1 MESGETVF
9 AQILQNAPRY
19 EFNRC
24 VQRYRGNHWVK
35 RFSCW
40 TQFLCMVFAQL
51 TAREGLRDIETGL
64 NAHHE
69 KLYRAGFRGKVA
81 RSTLADANEQRD
93 FRIYQDFGLLLIGI
107 AQKLYQDEDLDL
119 ELAQSVYALDSTTID
134 LCLALFP
141 WATFRETKAAV
152 KVHTLLDLKGSIP
165 VFLNITT
172 GKVND
177 VNILDEL
184 PVPAGAIVVMDRGYV
199 DFKRWY
205 ALHIKAVFFV
215 TRAKSNFKFR
225 RRYSRPVDKSL
236 GLRCDQTIELVT
248 KKSLEGYPDLLRRIS
263 YVDQETGKKYVFL
276 TNNLALPAKTI
287 ADIYKQRWQIEL
299 FFKWLK
305 QHLRIKAF
313 YGTSANAVKTQ
324 IWITVSAYLLMAITK
339 KRLKLNCS
347 LYTFLNIVEVAI
359 FEKKPIFQLVSDAL
373 KQDSPPP
380 ASKQL
385 NLFSY

>member
-24 VQRYRGNHWVK
+24 VSRYRGNHGVK

-51 TAREGLRDIETGL
+51 TSRQGLRDIETGL

-69 KLYRAGFRGKVA
+69 KLYRAGFRGKVS

-107 AQKLYQDEDLDL
+107 AQKLYQDEDLGL
-119 ELAQSVYALDSTTID
+119 ELAQSIYALDSTTID

-177 VNILDEL
+177 VNILDDL
-184 PVPAGAIVVMDRGYV
+184 PVPAGAIVVMDRGYL
-199 DFKRWY
+199 DFKRWH
-205 ALHIKAVFFV
+205 ALHTRAVFFV

-225 RRYSRPVDKSL
+225 RRYSRPVDKNL

-263 YVDQETGKKYVFL
+263 YVDPQAEKKYVFL
-276 TNNLALPAKTI
+276 TNNFDLTAKTI

-324 IWITVSAYLLMAITK
+324 IWIAVSAYLLMAITK

-373 KQDSPPP
+373 KQDSPTPIGN
-380 ASKQL
+380 QL
-385 NLFSY
+385 NLFNY

>member
-9 AQILQNAPRY
+9 TQILQNAPRY

-24 VQRYRGNHWVK
+24 VLRYRGNHRVK

-51 TAREGLRDIETGL
+51 TGREGLRDIETGL

-107 AQKLYQDEDLDL
+107 AQKLYQDEDLGL

-184 PVPAGAIVVMDRGYV
+184 PVPAGVIVVMDRGYL

-205 ALHIKAVFFV
+205 ALHTKAVFFV

-248 KKSLEGYPDLLRRIS
+248 KKSLEGYPDQLRRIS
-263 YVDQETGKKYVFL
+263 CVDQETGKKYVFL
-276 TNNLALPAKTI
+276 TNNFDLPAKTI

-324 IWITVSAYLLMAITK
+324 IWIAVCAYLLMSIIK
-339 KRLKLNCS
+339 KRLKLDCS
-347 LYTFLNIVEVAI
+347 LYTFLNIIEVTI

-380 ASKQL
+380 TGKQL
-385 NLFSY
+385 NLFNY

>member
-9 AQILQNAPRY
+9 AQIIQNAPRY

-24 VQRYRGNHWVK
+24 VLRYRGNHWVK

-51 TAREGLRDIETGL
+51 TSRKGLRDIETGL

-107 AQKLYQDEDLDL
+107 AQKLYQDEDLGL

-177 VNILDEL
+177 VNILDDL
-184 PVPAGAIVVMDRGYV
+184 PVPAGAIVVMDRGYL

-205 ALHIKAVFFV
+205 ALHTKAVFFV

-225 RRYSRPVDKSL
+225 RRCSRSVDKSL
-236 GLRCDQTIELVT
+236 GLRCDQTIKLVT

-276 TNNLALPAKTI
+276 TNNFDLPAKTI

-324 IWITVSAYLLMAITK
+324 IWIDVSAYLLMAITK
-339 KRLKLNCS
+339 KRLKLDCS

-359 FEKKPIFQLVSDAL
+359 FEKKPIFQLVSGAL

-380 ASKQL
+380 AGKQL

>member
-24 VQRYRGNHWVK
+24 VLRYRGNHWVK

-51 TAREGLRDIETGL
+51 TVREGLRDIETGL

-93 FRIYQDFGLLLIGI
+93 FRIYQDFGLVLIGI
-107 AQKLYQDEDLDL
+107 AQKLYQDEDLGL
-119 ELAQSVYALDSTTID
+119 ELTQSVYALDSTTID

-184 PVPAGAIVVMDRGYV
+184 PVPAGAIVVMDRGYL

-205 ALHIKAVFFV
+205 TLHAKAVFFV
-215 TRAKSNFKFR
+215 SRAKSNFKFR

-276 TNNLALPAKTI
+276 TNNFALSAKTI

-324 IWITVSAYLLMAITK
+324 IWIAACAYLLMAITK

-359 FEKKPIFQLVSDAL
+359 FEKKSIFQLVSDAL

-380 ASKQL
+380 TSKQL
-385 NLFSY
+385 DLFSY

>member
-107 AQKLYQDEDLDL
+107 AQKLYQDEDLGL

-276 TNNLALPAKTI
+276 TN
-287 ADIYKQRWQIEL
+287 
-299 FFKWLK
+299 
-305 QHLRIKAF
+305 
-313 YGTSANAVKTQ
+313 
-324 IWITVSAYLLMAITK
+324 
-339 KRLKLNCS
+339 
-347 LYTFLNIVEVAI
+347 
-359 FEKKPIFQLVSDAL
+359 
-373 KQDSPPP
+373 
-380 ASKQL
+380 
-385 NLFSY
+385 

>member
-107 AQKLYQDEDLDL
+107 AQKLYQDEDLGL